1 MTRVS
6 DDLFDALANRY
17 CRRVLVTLLA
27 EGAKEETAIPEA
39 IQRGETSLDSLNA
52 EMHHVH
58 LPKLEKLGFIEW
70 DREAQL
76 VKRGPKFDEIQQYL
90 QVIYEERDKL
100 PNSWE

>member
-6 DDLFDALANRY
+6 DDLFNALADPY
-17 CRRVLVTLLA
+17 CRRVLITLL
-27 EGAKEETAIPEA
+27 EEDAKKETAIPEA
-39 IQRGETSLDSLNA
+39 IHRGETSLDRLNT
-52 EMHHVH
+52 EMHHLH
-58 LPKLEKLGFIEW
+58 LPKLEKLGFIDW

-76 VKRGPKFDEIQQYL
+76 VTRGPKFEDVRQYL